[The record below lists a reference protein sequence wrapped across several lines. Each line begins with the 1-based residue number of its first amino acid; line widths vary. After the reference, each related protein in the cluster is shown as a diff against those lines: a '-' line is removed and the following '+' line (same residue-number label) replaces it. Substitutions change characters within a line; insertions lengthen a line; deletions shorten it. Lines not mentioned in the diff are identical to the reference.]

1 MASIGLPAPDV
12 CDFLWKICVILLDD
26 LKMIK
31 KY

>member
-12 CDFLWKICVILLDD
+12 YDFLWKICVILSDD

-31 KY
+31 KN

>member
-12 CDFLWKICVILLDD
+12 YDFLWKIYVILSDD